1 MFRKPKKYLR
11 EIEHRLYIVFRFRN
25 TVPYG
30 KGRLNG
36 GGLPSVQG
44 TLGDMPRKKRNDNT
58 KTVHGHIHCLQEDA
72 PGIQREH

>member
-1 MFRKPKKYLR
+1 MFQKPKKYLR
-11 EIEHRLYIVFRFRN
+11 EMEHRLYIVFRFRN

-44 TLGDMPRKKRNDNT
+44 TSGDMPRKVTNDN
-58 KTVHGHIHCLQEDA
+58 C
-72 PGIQREH
+72 